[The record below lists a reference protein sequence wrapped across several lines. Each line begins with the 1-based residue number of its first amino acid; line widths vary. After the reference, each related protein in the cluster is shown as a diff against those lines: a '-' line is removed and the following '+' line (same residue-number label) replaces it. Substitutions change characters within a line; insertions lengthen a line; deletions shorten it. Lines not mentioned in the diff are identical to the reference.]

1 MSEPIDEKYDSTRM
15 ITPSNVKKMLKD
27 YTFDPKNR
35 FNSKYDGK
43 DPELQA
49 TFRVYDS
56 ANRKL
61 THDLDR
67 SSNLSWDSLEFYGNK
82 RFIDVD
88 EITPDIITAYCN
100 SEAGRNKG
108 IETYEQE
115 LSRIKLKLKLAK
127 STGISPYDVPDQ
139 SDDFG
144 HKMRMTMASL
154 EVKYG
159 TLFKK
164 YEERDNTHTKFLD
177 KEHEVINPKQG
188 ERIMTKEEASVISD
202 LYEELPK
209 EVTEFRKMYNEEKK
223 KISRMKGREVL
234 LEESIQQLKDDG
246 KYEVVTPL
254 IHDGYTIIAIPEH
267 VDGGKSYY
275 NTEKS
280 NVENLYKKLSKL
292 KKFDYHEG
300 NANYMERGLS
310 SQRFTTRL
318 FAKNGYNFN
327 IGEKTHVSGGHW
339 SNGKGEIVFF
349 GCKNKTIRENTTIAE
364 HEFGHSQYDA
374 IGHYVRGFDQN
385 KSRIEK
391 KFKSKETLRKH
402 YWRFNDEVGLLKEGE
417 VIDVYSKYEKAIRKH
432 QPTFNTED
440 DIIANPD
447 KYYGKDGE
455 PPRLSDLLPD
465 KSVAKFLEGL
475 RHSDIGLVE
484 GIAPEDVFTDYFMDY
499 VRSRD
504 KKIKGE
510 EGYAGNI
517 QTEMFACLSEL
528 RVSDKQKNREK
539 YIYAKIAFP
548 KLVKSFEYLSGYKG
562 FPDDEVTEDLM
573 LWSGFNDVEEYNKML
588 SSIEV
593 RKKAYEI
600 THYLTYDYKV
610 VENEEESD
618 MIFVKKYDKND
629 KLIGMEV
636 YREVEDDS
644 EENRLSIITEAEFK
658 EEEHPR
664 EEDGKFTDK
673 DGGGSNKKGL
683 VKSIRDI
690 SYDMMIKE
698 IQRKLENAMTLKDP
712 EKKLAKV
719 YKKEIEKIE
728 KLRDS
733 NEYKLQG
740 LHSVE
745 FTSTKKNT
753 HTKNKD
759 GFKTNKTEIRIGD
772 TVRVGKSPN
781 DGQPHPMVQARMD
794 LIVEAIRNV
803 WNALPDEY
811 RDGIHILQIHNVRGL
826 SGTTLGKFSSN
837 RKGTVKTLTMRIRQ
851 GDSKNIDTLIHTLLH
866 EVAHS
871 IWHNK
876 FQYDEEK
883 VNKFRDGI
891 NKLIKESGAITDY
904 VQNDHVDLERLNEI
918 YWDHRGGV
926 GDKHAYASAFLDS
939 EDMSGEEATRYVAY
953 QKKQIETI
961 VANETHSEAFGFLLG
976 GIDKWGPSKKLRE
989 NPEMVQEYFKL
1000 VKELHDD

>member
-1 MSEPIDEKYDSTRM
+1 
-15 ITPSNVKKMLKD
+15 
-27 YTFDPKNR
+27 
-35 FNSKYDGK
+35 
-43 DPELQA
+43 
-49 TFRVYDS
+49 
-56 ANRKL
+56 
-61 THDLDR
+61 
-67 SSNLSWDSLEFYGNK
+67 
-82 RFIDVD
+82 
-88 EITPDIITAYCN
+88 
-100 SEAGRNKG
+100 
-108 IETYEQE
+108 
-115 LSRIKLKLKLAK
+115 
-127 STGISPYDVPDQ
+127 
-139 SDDFG
+139 
-144 HKMRMTMASL
+144 
-154 EVKYG
+154 
-159 TLFKK
+159 
-164 YEERDNTHTKFLD
+164 
-177 KEHEVINPKQG
+177 
-188 ERIMTKEEASVISD
+188 
-202 LYEELPK
+202 
-209 EVTEFRKMYNEEKK
+209 
-223 KISRMKGREVL
+223 
-234 LEESIQQLKDDG
+234 
-246 KYEVVTPL
+246 
-254 IHDGYTIIAIPEH
+254 
-267 VDGGKSYY
+267 
-275 NTEKS
+275 
-280 NVENLYKKLSKL
+280 
-292 KKFDYHEG
+292 
-300 NANYMERGLS
+300 
-310 SQRFTTRL
+310 
-318 FAKNGYNFN
+318 
-327 IGEKTHVSGGHW
+327 
-339 SNGKGEIVFF
+339 
-349 GCKNKTIRENTTIAE
+349 
-364 HEFGHSQYDA
+364 
-374 IGHYVRGFDQN
+374 
-385 KSRIEK
+385 
-391 KFKSKETLRKH
+391 
-402 YWRFNDEVGLLKEGE
+402 
-417 VIDVYSKYEKAIRKH
+417 
-432 QPTFNTED
+432 
-440 DIIANPD
+440 
-447 KYYGKDGE
+447 
-455 PPRLSDLLPD
+455 
-465 KSVAKFLEGL
+465 
-475 RHSDIGLVE
+475 
-484 GIAPEDVFTDYFMDY
+484 MDY

-811 RDGIHILQIHNVRGL
+811 RDGIHILQIHNVR
-826 SGTTLGKFSSN
+826 
-837 RKGTVKTLTMRIRQ
+837 
-851 GDSKNIDTLIHTLLH
+851 
-866 EVAHS
+866 
-871 IWHNK
+871 
-876 FQYDEEK
+876 
-883 VNKFRDGI
+883 
-891 NKLIKESGAITDY
+891 
-904 VQNDHVDLERLNEI
+904 
-918 YWDHRGGV
+918 
-926 GDKHAYASAFLDS
+926 
-939 EDMSGEEATRYVAY
+939 
-953 QKKQIETI
+953 
-961 VANETHSEAFGFLLG
+961 
-976 GIDKWGPSKKLRE
+976 
-989 NPEMVQEYFKL
+989 
-1000 VKELHDD
+1000 